1 MQRTTP
7 HPHLSNPLS
16 EGSLG
21 TKPDLLDS
29 TAPGPTPLFCD
40 GQNSP
45 VRSRLLIGS
54 FQKRAEVELMLIVR
68 EKTMKWTHTKRRKTK
83 RWPCLLEVAQSYCQF
98 RVRKRL
104 VLKVSLNLTVGKML
118 AGSFLR
124 GFFHLPGGSAGIIDV
139 RYHIW
144 LYLGSGDQTKVLVLA
159 QQALYGPPIQA
170 SNSKHFL

>member
-1 MQRTTP
+1 
-7 HPHLSNPLS
+7 
-16 EGSLG
+16 
-21 TKPDLLDS
+21 
-29 TAPGPTPLFCD
+29 
-40 GQNSP
+40 
-45 VRSRLLIGS
+45 
-54 FQKRAEVELMLIVR
+54 
-68 EKTMKWTHTKRRKTK
+68 
-83 RWPCLLEVAQSYCQF
+83 
-98 RVRKRL
+98 
-104 VLKVSLNLTVGKML
+104 ML